1 MTAPIRSAEIE
12 RAVRSV
18 LRGGAQVSR
27 VVIDITEGKI
37 IIETQP
43 GPKAEPSFDELDFR
57 REAG

>member
-27 VVIDITEGKI
+27 VVIDVHQGQI

-43 GPKAEPSFDELDFR
+43 VPKAEPSFDDLDFR